1 MLMLYSLSMSI
12 IMVLNIFTVATHVGA
27 RAARG
32 VKPFQM
38 DVIVALVFLFIL
50 NIGSVG
56 ITLYIPGEVYGPA
69 VLLAITT
76 AIISIGFFIRV
87 CRRLLREYLWKKDKN
102 EARAEQLQV
111 FLRHIQSDCDLLKI
125 SGSNQDEWK
134 KQEWELIAARFYGSI
149 IRPTSFEVLASPEVF
164 RLVKQVSE
172 KIFEGLKDTGGDTSV
187 MPIQK
192 DERGIKI
199 RVSPL
204 PLGRAIQKREG
215 KGES

>member
-56 ITLYIPGEVYGPA
+56 VTLYIPGEVSGPA

-87 CRRLLREYLWKKDKN
+87 CRRLLQEYLWKKDKN

-149 IRPTSFEVLASPEVF
+149 IRPTSFEILASPEVF
-164 RLVKQVSE
+164 
-172 KIFEGLKDTGGDTSV
+172 
-187 MPIQK
+187 
-192 DERGIKI
+192 

>member
-1 MLMLYSLSMSI
+1 MLMLYSLSMFI
-12 IMVLNIFTVATHVGA
+12 IMVMNIFTVATHVGA

-50 NIGSVG
+50 NVGSVG
-56 ITLYIPGEVYGPA
+56 VTLYIPGEVSGPA

-76 AIISIGFFIRV
+76 AVISIGFFIKA
-87 CRRLLREYLWKKDKN
+87 CRRLLREYLWKKDEN

-149 IRPTSFEVLASPEVF
+149 IRPTSFEVLASLASTACYASSWFP
-164 RLVKQVSE
+164 
-172 KIFEGLKDTGGDTSV
+172 GSV
-187 MPIQK
+187 CLCCNSSSSAL
-192 DERGIKI
+192 EY
-199 RVSPL
+199 
-204 PLGRAIQKREG
+204 
-215 KGES
+215 